1 MWVPVLPRTIYT
13 QYKLFHVFLP
23 TIRTNT
29 IENAHGLHNQ
39 GKRIRCTRC
48 RDRRLIM
55 LVWKRKRRLLK
66 TFDLMPVGSVSE
78 RCKKG
83 RVKLRERQY
92 WSQFFEMFLFLHEN
106 ISQSVKG
113 VFKRSAIV
121 PAMKSNRCTKDL
133 VNNVN
138 LLLTRLLFPRLIT
151 PPIQWLERNA
161 SRQAI
166 KHSASNLKLR
176 ITKTSRLKAFEVI

>member
-1 MWVPVLPRTIYT
+1 MVSI
-13 QYKLFHVFLP
+13 
-23 TIRTNT
+23 IR
-29 IENAHGLHNQ
+29 ENAYVVHGVETLLTETNHVGVKAKAEALEN
-39 GKRIRCTRC
+39 IR
-48 RDRRLIM
+48 LNAG
-55 LVWKRKRRLLK
+55 WKRFRALQKGTCK
-66 TFDLMPVGSVSE
+66 T
-78 RCKKG
+78 
-83 RVKLRERQY
+83 LRERQC

-121 PAMKSNRCTKDL
+121 PAMKSNRCTKNL